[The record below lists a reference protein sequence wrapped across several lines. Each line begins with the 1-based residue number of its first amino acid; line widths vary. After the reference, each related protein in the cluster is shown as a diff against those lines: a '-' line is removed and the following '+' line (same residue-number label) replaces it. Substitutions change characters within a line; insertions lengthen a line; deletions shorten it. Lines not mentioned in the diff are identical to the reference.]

1 MSHPSAGPQNLLHA
15 ARPPAHADLSTPP
28 VSEHP
33 SSYPTPS
40 DFTSAHGNLDPSSG
54 RDSPGHLPS
63 YPTLFHGVPAE
74 SGTFITAQNVNHIH
88 RRGETGIN
96 ILHRAVALEALYNS
110 PESFPQPKCHPQ
122 TRTMILDDLY
132 SWATAGESASPIFW
146 LYGPAG
152 AGKSAIM
159 QTLCQRLDHSRRLAG
174 SFFFKRGHSTRGSA
188 KTFFITLAY
197 QLALRNTSLTD
208 VISKI
213 VEDDPSVVGLSM
225 NAQLQ
230 KLIVEPCQSLRNRP
244 PTILNQPSYSVENC
258 KPHIFLI
265 DGLDEYEGQNIQQE
279 LLRLISDAVLHNPRM
294 LRILIASRPEPHIR
308 EILERQSTQP
318 LSRNLALKRAF
329 ADVEQYLRD
338 EFSRIHYEHRDTM
351 ERIPSPWPSR
361 EILNILVEKSSG
373 YFIYASTIIKFI
385 DDKDF
390 RPTERLAAVVH
401 WQNLPTDSDRPF
413 EALYQLYTQFISCA
427 PDRSRV
433 IRILT
438 AITHFLHLAM
448 GDIELLLG
456 LNPGDVA
463 LSLRRLHSIYDI
475 PSNGHVSVYHASIPD
490 FLGDPTRSDKFCVN
504 TLQRRMELARSV
516 LKALSGTYDVSID
529 RSSSKY
535 MTRYAAIFSVVAA
548 Q

>member
-1 MSHPSAGPQNLLHA
+1 
-15 ARPPAHADLSTPP
+15 
-28 VSEHP
+28 
-33 SSYPTPS
+33 
-40 DFTSAHGNLDPSSG
+40 
-54 RDSPGHLPS
+54 
-63 YPTLFHGVPAE
+63 
-74 SGTFITAQNVNHIH
+74 
-88 RRGETGIN
+88 
-96 ILHRAVALEALYNS
+96 
-110 PESFPQPKCHPQ
+110 
-122 TRTMILDDLY
+122 
-132 SWATAGESASPIFW
+132 
-146 LYGPAG
+146 
-152 AGKSAIM
+152 
-159 QTLCQRLDHSRRLAG
+159 
-174 SFFFKRGHSTRGSA
+174 
-188 KTFFITLAY
+188 
-197 QLALRNTSLTD
+197 
-208 VISKI
+208 
-213 VEDDPSVVGLSM
+213 
-225 NAQLQ
+225 
-230 KLIVEPCQSLRNRP
+230 
-244 PTILNQPSYSVENC
+244 
-258 KPHIFLI
+258 
-265 DGLDEYEGQNIQQE
+265 
-279 LLRLISDAVLHNPRM
+279 
-294 LRILIASRPEPHIR
+294 
-308 EILERQSTQP
+308 
-318 LSRNLALKRAF
+318 
-329 ADVEQYLRD
+329 
-338 EFSRIHYEHRDTM
+338 M

-413 EALYQLYTQFISCA
+413 EALGQLYTQIISCA

-438 AITHFLHLAM
+438 AITHFPHLAM

-548 Q
+548 QWLTNHGICRRLASCSLRFLNSSVPSVVDLVPLILSINPDFLFHCGNLCTPDEMLRDMMEWLKVSEHLNVS